1 MAVTKIWTIN
11 THLNASL
18 DYVKNEKKTKSV
30 VKVPSVSTLADM
42 DKPPGED
49 LSDVIV
55 ISDLDNA
62 LSYVSQDYKT
72 DTRHYVSGIN
82 CSDTDALIDFQAVK
96 KIYGKN
102 DGAIAY
108 HCIQSFA
115 PGEVDPDQAHLIGIK
130 LAEELWGD
138 KGYQVLVCTHLDRNH
153 IHNHF
158 VINSVNSM
166 TGEKNPCRYHK
177 IISATSDRLVKE
189 YGLSVISDPGM
200 HPLPYTK
207 LSKRMQSAK
216 LTVDAAVAVAHNL
229 NEFINYMNSNG
240 YEVQADP
247 NRMYWTIQHEEWKRP
262 VRLVRL
268 GSGYTNSDI
277 LKRIESEVPYIVT
290 ADETL
295 SARDQYIVKERLS
308 RINTNWKRTAQYKYF
323 VFMLKMGF
331 NLNDYKVPRTS
342 LSKEEEKQAR
352 AVLDAISYMTEHH
365 IETLQQVEDRQ
376 VIVEQKIAHLRKSQK
391 ALQQKIR
398 RDSQRG
404 ISSIEIRQQL
414 DEINSDLSDYR
425 SEERILKTI
434 KEDSQQIEKSKEIYN
449 EKEI

>member
-30 VKVPSVSTLADM
+30 VKIPSISELQDL
-42 DKPPGED
+42 DERPGED
-49 LSDVIV
+49 LSDGIV
-55 ISDLDNA
+55 ITDLDNA

-82 CSDTDALIDFQAVK
+82 CSDTDALVDFQAVK

-207 LSKRMQSAK
+207 LSKRMQTAK

-229 NEFINYMNSNG
+229 NEFITYMNNNG

-247 NRMYWTIQHEEWKRP
+247 NRMYWTIKHEEWKRP

-268 GSGYTNSDI
+268 GSGYSNSDI
-277 LKRIESEVPYIVT
+277 LKRIESEVPYVVT
-290 ADETL
+290 TDESL
-295 SARDQYIVKERLS
+295 SARDQYRVKDRIS
-308 RINTNWKRTAQYKYF
+308 RINNNWKHTAQYKYF

-342 LSKEEEKQAR
+342 LSIEEEKQAR
-352 AVLDAISYMTEHH
+352 VVLDAISYMTEHH
-365 IETLQQVEDRQ
+365 IETLQQIEDRQ

-434 KEDSQQIEKSKEIYN
+434 KEDSQQNEKSKEIYN